1 MLKGK
6 KILVG
11 VTGSIA
17 AYKAAFLI
25 RLLIKRGAEVKV
37 VMTEPAKEFITPLT
51 LATLSK
57 TPVLIDF
64 FNPENGDWNNHVELG
79 NWADAFLIAPAT
91 ANSIAKLTHGI
102 ADNLLLTTYL
112 SAKCKVFIVPAMD
125 LNMLNHI
132 TTRENIQKL
141 KDRGNIIIEPAS
153 GELASGLEGK
163 GRMEEPE
170 EIVKVLESFF
180 NGKLA
185 EKKNEIN
192 KLSGKKVLVT
202 AGPTNEPFDPV
213 RYISNHST
221 GKMGYSVAEAFAR
234 TGCEV
239 FLVSGPTN
247 LSVPSLI
254 AHSYQVQ
261 TSDEMFH
268 LSKKIFK
275 TVDIAVFSA
284 AVADYKPAHVSSKKI
299 KSKSKKMDINLVP
312 TVDIAFELG
321 KIKRDQFT
329 IGFALETEDETKNAK
344 KKLVKK
350 NFDLIVLN
358 SLQDEGAGFGYD
370 TNKVTVI
377 DKYNNIH
384 KFGLKTKDEIAF
396 DILKLVN
403 KTIQ

>member
-1 MLKGK
+1 L
-6 KILVG
+6 IG

-17 AYKAAFLI
+17 VYKAAFLI
-25 RLLIKRGAEVKV
+25 RLLIKQGAEVKV
-37 VMTEPAKEFITPLT
+37 VMTELAKEFITPLT

-57 TPVLIDF
+57 NPVLIDF
-64 FNPENGDWNNHVELG
+64 FDPENGDWNSHVDLG

-102 ADNLLLTTYL
+102 ADNLLLATYL
-112 SAKCKVFIVPAMD
+112 STKCKIFIVPAMD

-132 TTRENIQKL
+132 TTRENIQRL
-141 KDRGNIIIEPAS
+141 KDRGDMIIEPAS

-170 EIVKVLESFF
+170 EIVKILESFF
-180 NGKLA
+180 KGKLT

-202 AGPTNEPFDPV
+202 AGPTYEHFDPV

-221 GKMGYSVAEAFAR
+221 GKMGFSVAEAFAR
-234 TGCEV
+234 SGSEV

-247 LSVPSLI
+247 LSVPSSI

-261 TSDEMFH
+261 TSDEMFN

-284 AVADYKPAHVSSKKI
+284 AVTDYKPIHSSSQKI
-299 KSKSKKMDINLVP
+299 KRKSKKMDINLIK

-321 KIKRDQFT
+321 KRKKDQFT
-329 IGFALETEDETKNAK
+329 IGFALETENETNNAK

-358 SLQDEGAGFGYD
+358 SLQDKGAGFGYD
-370 TNKVTVI
+370 TNKVTAI
-377 DKYNNIH
+377 DKDNNIY
-384 KFGLKTKDEIAF
+384 KFGLKTKDDVAFEI
-396 DILKLVN
+396 LQLVN
-403 KTIQ
+403 NKIQ

>member
-1 MLKGK
+1 M
-6 KILVG
+6 IG

-25 RLLIKRGAEVKV
+25 RLLVKRGAKV
-37 VMTEPAKEFITPLT
+37 RVIMTETAKEFITPLT

-57 TPVLIDF
+57 TPVLTDF
-64 FNPENGDWNNHVELG
+64 FNPENGDWNSHVDLG

-112 SAKCKVFIVPAMD
+112 SAKCKVFVVPAMD

-141 KDRGNIIIEPAS
+141 KDRGNTIIEPAS

-170 EIVKVLESFF
+170 EIVKVLEGFF

-192 KLSGKKVLVT
+192 RLSVKKVLVT
-202 AGPTNEPFDPV
+202 AGPTYEPFDPV

-221 GKMGYSVAEAFAR
+221 GKMGYSVAEAFAQ

-247 LSVPSLI
+247 LSVPSLV
-254 AHSYQVQ
+254 AHSYRVQ
-261 TSDEMFH
+261 TSDEMFN

-275 TVDIAVFSA
+275 NVDIAVFSA
-284 AVADYKPAHVSSKKI
+284 AVADYKPARVSSQKI
-299 KSKSKKMDINLVP
+299 KSKSKKIDINLVP

-321 KIKRDQFT
+321 KVKRDQFT

-350 NFDLIVLN
+350 NLDLIVLN

-370 TNKVTVI
+370 TNKITVI
-377 DKYNNIH
+377 DKYNNIY
-384 KFGLKTKDEIAF
+384 KFGLKTKDEVAF

-403 KTIQ
+403 ETIQ

>member
-6 KILVG
+6 KILIG

-25 RLLIKRGAEVKV
+25 RLLVKRGAKV
-37 VMTEPAKEFITPLT
+37 RVIMTETAKEFITPLT

-57 TPVLIDF
+57 TPVLTDF
-64 FNPENGDWNNHVELG
+64 FNPENGDWNSHVDLG

-112 SAKCKVFIVPAMD
+112 SAKCKVFVVPAMD

-141 KDRGNIIIEPAS
+141 KDRGNTIIEPAS

-170 EIVKVLESFF
+170 EIVKVLEGFF

-192 KLSGKKVLVT
+192 RLSVKKVLVT
-202 AGPTNEPFDPV
+202 AGPTYEPFDPV

-221 GKMGYSVAEAFAR
+221 GKMGYSVAEAFAQ

-247 LSVPSLI
+247 LSVPSLV
-254 AHSYQVQ
+254 AHSYRVQ
-261 TSDEMFH
+261 TSDEMFN

-275 TVDIAVFSA
+275 NVDIAVFSA
-284 AVADYKPAHVSSKKI
+284 AVADYKPARVSSQKI
-299 KSKSKKMDINLVP
+299 KSKSKKIDINLVP

-321 KIKRDQFT
+321 KVKRDQFT

-350 NFDLIVLN
+350 NLDLIVLN

-370 TNKVTVI
+370 TNKITVI
-377 DKYNNIH
+377 DKYNNIY
-384 KFGLKTKDEIAF
+384 KFGLKTKDEVAF

-403 KTIQ
+403 ETIQ